1 MQSCR
6 QMFVLVLLL
15 LLFLAGC
22 EGTGGDGD
30 GDTALLRISIGGSG
44 ATAQQQGAEAPLS
57 PVIPRQGS
65 PAIPVEVD
73 QIRLMVDRP
82 VSVGGTV
89 FPANS
94 AIDIPIDPSR
104 DTASLTLEI
113 DANIAHQFTIE
124 ALNEQQEIIFQRVF
138 NVNVDPGPQSL
149 TITLMAVSPG
159 PGPMVVSP
167 LVDITLVLF
176 ADEGQN
182 IDVSLAEVFLDD
194 NNEVLTLTAAS
205 NNTALVTTE
214 VMGTTL
220 ILSILPGEE
229 DSSALITV
237 TATDESGNLA
247 MDLFF
252 VTVRRITGGSGGSP

>member
-1 MQSCR
+1 ML
-6 QMFVLVLLL
+6 VLVLLL
-15 LLFLAGC
+15 LFFLAGC

-44 ATAQQQGAEAPLS
+44 PTAQQQGTDALLS
-57 PVIPRQGS
+57 PIPRQD
-65 PAIPVEVD
+65 IPDDVTEIILTVN
-73 QIRLMVDRP
+73 RS
-82 VSVGGTV
+82 VSVDGSEV
-89 FPANS
+89 FPGEP
-94 AIDIPIDPSR
+94 IFFPIDVSQESA
-104 DTASLTLEI
+104 TLTLEI
-113 DANIAHQFTIE
+113 DANTPHLFTIE
-124 ALNEQQEIIFQRVF
+124 ARNGQLEVIFRSVF

-149 TITLMAVSPG
+149 SIFLMPVNPN

-167 LVDITLVLF
+167 LVDITQVLF
-176 ADEGQN
+176 ANESRDLQP
-182 IDVSLAEVFLDD
+182 VSLAEVFLDD

-252 VTVRRITGGSGGSP
+252 VTVRRITGGSGG